1 MSANIE
7 AKKQVCA
14 EIEEKIKASK
24 SVVFVSYKGLSV
36 AEDTELRSA
45 FRKQEVEYKVLKNT
59 LIKKA
64 FDAMGIKDFDN
75 DLNGPTAV
83 AFAKDETSAAKILVD
98 ATKKYA
104 DKITLKSAYVDGAY
118 VDANGI
124 KALSAIPSKPE
135 LYAMLAG
142 TLNNMIAS
150 LAIAIKAVADKQGEQ
165 P

>member
-1 MSANIE
+1 
-7 AKKQVCA
+7 
-14 EIEEKIKASK
+14 
-24 SVVFVSYKGLSV
+24 VFVSYKGLSV

-45 FRKQEVEYKVLKNT
+45 FRKQDVEYKVLKNT

-150 LAIAIKAVADKQGEQ
+150 LAIAIKAVADKQGE
-165 P
+165 

>member
-24 SVVFVSYKGLSV
+24 SVVFVSYKGLTV

-45 FRKQEVEYKVLKNT
+45 FRKQDVEYKVLKNT

-64 FDAMGIKDFDN
+64 FDAMGVKDFDN

-150 LAIAIKAVADKQGEQ
+150 LAIAIKAVADKQGE
-165 P
+165 

>member
-150 LAIAIKAVADKQGEQ
+150 LAIAIKAVADKQGE
-165 P
+165 

>member
-45 FRKQEVEYKVLKNT
+45 FRKQDVEYKVLKNT

-150 LAIAIKAVADKQGEQ
+150 LAIAIKAVADKQGE
-165 P
+165 